1 MPVPSW
7 RFRRMHPSEMSI
19 DPIEAE
25 FFSTEALGSFADAL
39 VREAIQNSLD
49 ARLPGEALRI
59 RISFCTNDTMLRG
72 PRRDAYLG
80 GLGAHLRASSS
91 GVSADVLPTRDEPL
105 SYLTLED
112 FGTRGLQGDPKQSDD
127 TDIEIGGAAR
137 NDFFFF
143 WRNVGRSR
151 KQAGDLGRWGLGK
164 TVFPAASRVNA
175 FFAMTVRANDRR
187 RLLLG
192 QAVLKIHRLGDTR
205 FYPYGYFADFADDFA
220 LPIESPDFLDRFARD
235 FALERRSES
244 GLSVVLPYPDPSLTP
259 SSVISSVVRHYFM
272 PILSGDLAVEV
283 AHDSKLERIDAG
295 SLARMFA
302 ASDSADAANAGL
314 ARVFDLAR
322 WGMALLAEGYVA
334 LRAPE
339 ENVAPRWQ
347 DDAIGDDSL
356 RALRDALAAGGRIA
370 VRIPVWVKPAHAA
383 STLSSF
389 DIYLERDDAIERSDE
404 HFVRDGITVTGVRA
418 GLPKGIRAIVVIRD
432 KALSSLLGDSEN
444 PAHTEW
450 QERSPKFKDRYRHGA
465 FTLRYVKSVP
475 RELVR
480 LLTRPVEGR
489 DYALLRQLFSL
500 EIPTESDIVSRAADV
515 QKRGTGE
522 ESEAEAPDTVGK
534 DRQFVLQR
542 LRGGFRIRG
551 SASDSLAL
559 PAAAVNVAY
568 EVRRGNPFR
577 QYHAL
582 DFDLAKSPIEVQSRG
597 LAIARC
603 EGNLLAFRAQA
614 PDFDVVVRGFDPHRD
629 LRVRVVPVD
638 EAAP

>member
-1 MPVPSW
+1 
-7 RFRRMHPSEMSI
+7 MSI

-49 ARLPGEALRI
+49 ARLPGAALRI
-59 RISFCTNDTMLRG
+59 RISFCTNDAMLRG
-72 PRRDAYLG
+72 AGRDAYLG
-80 GLGAHLRASSS
+80 GLGAHLYTSSS
-91 GVSADVLPTRDEPL
+91 GLSADVLPAPDEPL
-105 SYLTLED
+105 SFLVLED
-112 FGTRGLQGDPKQSDD
+112 FGTRGLQGDPTQSDD
-127 TDIEIGGAAR
+127 TDIESGAAAR

-151 KQAGDLGRWGLGK
+151 KHAGDLGRWGLGK
-164 TVFPAASRVNA
+164 TVFPAASRINA

-192 QAVLKIHRLGDTR
+192 QSVLKIHRFDDAR
-205 FYPYGYFADFADDFA
+205 FSPYGYFADFHDGFA
-220 LPIESPDFLDRFARD
+220 LPIEAPDFLDRFARD
-235 FALERRSES
+235 FALERRDEA

-259 SSVISSVVRHYFM
+259 SSVMASVVRHYFM

-283 AHDSKLERIDAG
+283 AHDSRIERIDAG

-302 ASDSADAANAGL
+302 ASDSADAESAGL
-314 ARVFDLAR
+314 ARAFDLAR
-322 WGMALLAEGYVA
+322 WGMALRSEDYA
-334 LRAPE
+334 LLRSPE
-339 ENVAPRWQ
+339 ENAAPRWQ
-347 DDAIGDDSL
+347 DDAVGAEVL
-356 RALRDALAAGGRIA
+356 RTLRDALAAGRRIA
-370 VRIPVWVKPAHAA
+370 ARAPVWVKPAHGA

-389 DIYLERDDAIERSDE
+389 DVYLERDDALERSDE

-418 GLPKGIRAIVVIRD
+418 SLPKGMRAIVVVRD

-465 FTLRYVKSVP
+465 FTLRYVKGVP

-500 EIPTESDIVSRAADV
+500 EIPTETDIVSQAADV
-515 QKRGTGE
+515 QRRGTGE
-522 ESEAEAPDTVGK
+522 ESEPEAPDTVGK
-534 DRQFVLQR
+534 DRAFVLQR

-551 SASDSLAL
+551 SAKDPHALA
-559 PAAAVNVAY
+559 AVAVNVAY

-577 QYHAL
+577 QYHTL
-582 DFDLAKSPIEVQSRG
+582 DFDVAKAPIEVQSRN
-597 LAIARC
+597 LTIVRC
-603 EGNLLAFRAQA
+603 EGNLLAFRAQR
-614 PDFDVVVRGFDPHRD
+614 PDFDLVVRGFDPHRD
-629 LRVRVVPVD
+629 LRVRVVPIA
-638 EAAP
+638 EAAA

>member
-72 PRRDAYLG
+72 ARRDEYLG

-91 GVSADVLPTRDEPL
+91 GVSADILPTRDEPL

-192 QAVLKIHRLGDTR
+192 QSVLKIHRLGDTR
-205 FYPYGYFADFADDFA
+205 FYPYGYFGGLRLTISR
-220 LPIESPDFLDRFARD
+220 LPIESPDFLDRLRSRLRAR
-235 FALERRSES
+235 ASAVRQASRSCS
-244 GLSVVLPYPDPSLTP
+244 LIPDPSLTP
-259 SSVISSVVRHYFM
+259 RSLISSVVRHYFM

-283 AHDSKLERIDAG
+283 AHDSKVERIDAG

-302 ASDSADAANAGL
+302 ASDSADAEHAGL

-322 WGMALLAEGYVA
+322 WGMALPAEDYVA
-334 LRAPE
+334 LRTPE
-339 ENVAPRWQ
+339 RT
-347 DDAIGDDSL
+347 L
-356 RALRDALAAGGRIA
+356 RRVGRTMPLATTRLHALRDALAAGR
-370 VRIPVWVKPAHAA
+370 
-383 STLSSF
+383 
-389 DIYLERDDAIERSDE
+389 
-404 HFVRDGITVTGVRA
+404 
-418 GLPKGIRAIVVIRD
+418 
-432 KALSSLLGDSEN
+432 
-444 PAHTEW
+444 
-450 QERSPKFKDRYRHGA
+450 
-465 FTLRYVKSVP
+465 
-475 RELVR
+475 
-480 LLTRPVEGR
+480 
-489 DYALLRQLFSL
+489 
-500 EIPTESDIVSRAADV
+500 
-515 QKRGTGE
+515 
-522 ESEAEAPDTVGK
+522 
-534 DRQFVLQR
+534 
-542 LRGGFRIRG
+542 
-551 SASDSLAL
+551 
-559 PAAAVNVAY
+559 
-568 EVRRGNPFR
+568 
-577 QYHAL
+577 
-582 DFDLAKSPIEVQSRG
+582 
-597 LAIARC
+597 
-603 EGNLLAFRAQA
+603 
-614 PDFDVVVRGFDPHRD
+614 PHR
-629 LRVRVVPVD
+629 RHASPFG
-638 EAAP
+638 